1 MTVRDEFLFIAG
13 ETALDF
19 LNTEI
24 ERDGEPA
31 DLLTD
36 AAALER
42 WFQDAELG
50 RVRVTPSVLKGAKRL
65 RAAFR
70 EIVGDLERRPLAG
83 RSTAGSAVPAS
94 GRRTGR
100 PAAGAPL
107 RVLGEELERGHG
119 ALTLHAKDGG
129 FAVEFRPR
137 QEDPRFLLARTAANF
152 LANADPT
159 RIRRC
164 GGTNCILFFY
174 DATKSATR
182 RWCSMAGCGNRM
194 KAAMHYQ
201 RTRQSS

>member
-24 ERDGEPA
+24 VRDGEPA
-31 DLLTD
+31 DLLGD

-42 WFQDAELG
+42 WLQDAGLG
-50 RVRVTPSVLKGAKRL
+50 RVRVTRSALEGAKRL
-65 RAAFR
+65 RAALR
-70 EIVGDLERRPLAG
+70 KLLSG
-83 RSTAGSAVPAS
+83 AGSS
-94 GRRTGR
+94 
-100 PAAGAPL
+100 L
-107 RVLGEELERGHG
+107 RVINEELRRGEG
-119 ALTLHAKDGG
+119 ALVLSAKDGR

-137 QEDPRFLLARTAANF
+137 QEDPRFLLARTAADF
-152 LANADPT
+152 LANADPA

-164 GGTNCILFFY
+164 GGTGCILFFY
-174 DATKSATR
+174 DATKSGTR

-194 KAAMHYQ
+194 KAALHYQ

>member
-1 MTVRDEFLFIAG
+1 MTVRNEFLFIAG

-24 ERDGEPA
+24 VRDGEPV
-31 DLLTD
+31 DLLGD

-42 WFQDAELG
+42 WFQDAGLG
-50 RVRVTPSVLKGAKRL
+50 RARVTPSVLKGAKRL
-65 RAAFR
+65 RAALR
-70 EIVGDLERRPLAG
+70 KLLSG
-83 RSTAGSAVPAS
+83 TGSS
-94 GRRTGR
+94 
-100 PAAGAPL
+100 L
-107 RVLGEELERGHG
+107 RVINEELRRGQG
-119 ALTLHAKDGG
+119 ELTLRAKDGG

-137 QEDPRFLLARTAANF
+137 QDDPRFLLARLAADF
-152 LANADPT
+152 LAGADPA

-194 KAAMHYQ
+194 KAALHYQ